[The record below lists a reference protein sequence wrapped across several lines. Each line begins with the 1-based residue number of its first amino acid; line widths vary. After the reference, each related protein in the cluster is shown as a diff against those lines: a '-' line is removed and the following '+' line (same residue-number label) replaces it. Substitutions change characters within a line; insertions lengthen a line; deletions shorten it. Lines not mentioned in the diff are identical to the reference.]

1 MERVRTQSDT
11 KPPRALTLKILGAF
25 EQKLAEMASDE
36 ERKAYQEEQKCNSN
50 LDKIIVQ
57 VKFCRF
63 LYIRKLCF
71 YTALLKIILDSTT
84 K

>member
-1 MERVRTQSDT
+1 MT
-11 KPPRALTLKILGAF
+11 KILGAF

-57 VKFCRF
+57 VKFCGCF
-63 LYIRKLCF
+63 LLSVEYLFFRVQVGYKIKL
-71 YTALLKIILDSTT
+71 
-84 K
+84 